1 MHMQPLYRM
10 HGFVTREGDGRGQT
24 NAYRKGNVIDNGA
37 DIFQR
42 GLCLPSDIKMTAE
55 EQDRIIEM
63 IRACFE

>member
-10 HGFVTREGDGRGQT
+10 HGFVTRDGNGRGTT
-24 NAYRKGNVIDNGA
+24 NAYISGSGIDVSA

-55 EQDRIIEM
+55 EQDII
-63 IRACFE
+63 IKIVRSCFE